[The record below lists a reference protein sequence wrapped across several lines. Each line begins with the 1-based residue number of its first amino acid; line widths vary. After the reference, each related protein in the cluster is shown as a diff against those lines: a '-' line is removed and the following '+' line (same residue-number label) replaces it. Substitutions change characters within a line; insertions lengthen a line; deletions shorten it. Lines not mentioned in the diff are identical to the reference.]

1 MVLLSDQT
9 EINSSQALVSS
20 EALVGEVRKKIKSA
34 YLARL
39 KELVS
44 RCGDVRSAIFE
55 AAFCVE
61 ARHLSVGRRS
71 SDVATS
77 VPSSMSSRR
86 WSFAGSTTVPQRPTL
101 LANVS
106 IIWQNSRKSEYQA
119 IQFAARS
126 HLHTPSLDVDRNRC
140 AALSVFLVASEQG
153 ADFTDGRRRAQ
164 SSQ

>member
-1 MVLLSDQT
+1 MSDQT

-106 IIWQNSRKSEYQA
+106 IMWQNSRKSEYQA

-140 AALSVFLVASEQG
+140 AALSVISRGDRAGCRFY
-153 ADFTDGRRRAQ
+153 RRAPSPYQ
-164 SSQ
+164 